1 LSEIANN
8 DLVDWTALLPSFAMH
23 IEQASDRAKA
33 LSFDGPKLQISF
45 EPAKLHD
52 AEYREKLIDRARIW
66 RGGSGKS
73 TIYVF
78 NYSDPVPQGLINTLR
93 NSANDSLASV
103 GRARAFPKC
112 NARVKECCLYVG
124 HSYKIE
130 SRLRDHLGFGTAGTS
145 SLQLSHW
152 DGHPHNKLNFTAYRL
167 STPDELLAQLLEE
180 YLWDELR
187 PLLGKRSGK

>member
-1 LSEIANN
+1 MSAIASNE
-8 DLVDWTALLPSFAMH
+8 LVDWTALLPSFSVH

-52 AEYREKLIDRARIW
+52 VDYLEKLIDRARIW

-78 NYSDPVPQGLINTLR
+78 NYNDPVPQELINTLR

-112 NARVKECCLYVG
+112 VG
-124 HSYKIE
+124 RHRK
-130 SRLRDHLGFGTAGTS
+130 RDPGL
-145 SLQLSHW
+145 
-152 DGHPHNKLNFTAYRL
+152 P
-167 STPDELLAQLLEE
+167 
-180 YLWDELR
+180 
-187 PLLGKRSGK
+187 